1 MSNRREKNRPLNA
14 INKQLEATE
23 TRIKEKNENL
33 IQLGKFFYS
42 LSGMTYA
49 GAVLTN
55 LDGFKSSDA
64 MELYWGFLAAILLG
78 VLAWY
83 FVYFGNIKK

>member
-23 TRIKEKNENL
+23 AKEKEKDDNW

-49 GAVLTN
+49 GAILTK
-55 LDGFKSSDA
+55 LDSFKSSDA
-64 MELYWGFLAAILLG
+64 MAIYWGALAGIIFATI
-78 VLAWY
+78 AWY
-83 FVYFGNIKK
+83 LIKIGNIKK